1 MPQWLKFTSISSLV
15 LMAGCM
21 PIETIREIPAAV
33 TQPTER
39 VIIREV
45 SKPLEGCGSLLTEY
59 SDFSRLSDDSKR
71 QEVRTLKDQIKAE
84 KDGCDRLRL
93 ALYHS
98 APGKLRQTDETIL
111 ELLESVAD
119 NHTELGSNDHAVIA
133 LIRNE
138 MQQRSIIEK
147 KVSRHNQLLD
157 QERAENRQLLQRL
170 AELQLQLDQ
179 LKDLE
184 TNIDP
189 E

>member
-1 MPQWLKFTSISSLV
+1 MPQWLKFTSVSSL
-15 LMAGCM
+15 LLTAACM
-21 PIETIREIPAAV
+21 PIETIREVPAAV
-33 TQPTER
+33 IQPTER

-45 SKPLEGCGSLLTEY
+45 SKPLEGCGSMLAAYVEY
-59 SDFSRLSDDSKR
+59 SRLSDDSKR
-71 QEVRTLKDQIKAE
+71 QEVRNLKNRIKTE
-84 KDGCDRLRL
+84 KDACDRLRL

-111 ELLESVAD
+111 ELFDSVAD
-119 NHTELGSNDHAVIA
+119 NHTQLGSNDHALIA

-147 KVSRHNQLLD
+147 KISRHNQRLD
-157 QERAENRQLLQRL
+157 QERADNRQLLQRL